1 MASTFTHFLINLGE
15 DPQLLAEYKKN
26 PDAVMEKN
34 GLTPAERALL
44 SSGDA
49 KLIRLAIVNDP
60 GHKEALGFSSEQA
73 LPAILI
79 TIFHP

>member
-1 MASTFTHFLINLGE
+1 
-15 DPQLLAEYKKN
+15 
-26 PDAVMEKN
+26 MEKN
-34 GLTPAERALL
+34 GLTPAERTLL

-73 LPAILI
+73 LPAKLI